1 VNALANVVITG
12 STRGI
17 GLGLA
22 KEFRRLGHSVVISS
36 RGNVAVAAAVAE
48 VAAGPGGGKVVG
60 QPCDV
65 SQRDQVQVLWD
76 AAAAA
81 LGSVDIWINNAGLG
95 GPKLYLPQLTQADI
109 KPVIATNVW
118 GTSWAIM
125 P

>member
-1 VNALANVVITG
+1 
-12 STRGI
+12 
-17 GLGLA
+17 
-22 KEFRRLGHSVVISS
+22 LGHSVVISS

-48 VAAGPGGGKVVG
+48 VAAGPGGGKVAG

-65 SQRDQVQVLWD
+65 SQCDQVQVLWD

-81 LGSVDIWINNAGLG
+81 LGSVDIYINNAGLG
-95 GPKLYLPQLTQADI
+95 GPKLNLPQLTRADI
-109 KPVIATNVW
+109 EPVIATNDW